1 MGFSVLDVLLGGL
14 EGRRVGALRK
24 VMRFLKQHRLQVM
37 RLAMGRDKKIHLEK
51 WAQEKTDDSREDSEC
66 SLLLI
71 KLGIRIQEPK

>member
-1 MGFSVLDVLLGGL
+1 
-14 EGRRVGALRK
+14 
-24 VMRFLKQHRLQVM
+24 M
-37 RLAMGRDKKIHLEK
+37 RLAMERDKKIHLEK